1 MAPLIPRMHL
11 FEIHDQEWFP
21 AFLRAKVQAALTV
34 AWMSHI
40 PVIQPSSPAN
50 AVARLL
56 STQLKSSIRD
66 YVFIDFCAG
75 AGGPTPAIEKH
86 LNSSL
91 ASSSQQPVQF
101 VLTDLH
107 PHTESWILHEKNSPN
122 LSYVPYPVDASDAP
136 PHLIQTYKS
145 KGKKTFR
152 LFNLAFHHFDDPLA
166 KAILRNTLQTSDGFG
181 IFELQGRD
189 FSGFIT
195 CALFGIGIMLS
206 APIFAW
212 KWRSPLT
219 LVFTYLLP
227 ILPFVLVWDGWMSSL
242 RTRTP
247 EEVEA
252 LMRTC
257 GAEGDIAESWEV
269 RSGVEQLMWPCG
281 ELRWIVCVK
290 KEK

>member
-1 MAPLIPRMHL
+1 MAR
-11 FEIHDQEWFP
+11 
-21 AFLRAKVQAALTV
+21 V
-34 AWMSHI
+34 
-40 PVIQPSSPAN
+40 
-50 AVARLL
+50 L
-56 STQLKSSIRD
+56 STQLKSTIRD

-75 AGGPTPAIEKH
+75 AGGPTPSIEKH

-91 ASSSQQPVQF
+91 TSSSSSSSFSQQTNHIQPNGSSSSTPVQF

-107 PHTESWILHEKNSPN
+107 PHTESWVLASSQSPN
-122 LSYVPYPVDASDAP
+122 LSYVPYPVDASNAP
-136 PHLIQTYKS
+136 PDLIQTYKS
-145 KGKKTFR
+145 AGKKTFR

-166 KAILRNTLQTSDGFG
+166 KAILRNTLETSDGFG

-189 FSGFIT
+189 LSGFIT
-195 CALFGIGIMLS
+195 CALFGVGIMLS

-257 GAEGDIAESWEV
+257 GAAGEDVAASWEV
-269 RSGVEQLMWPCG
+269 RSGIERLMWPCG

-290 KEK
+290 KER